1 MIYLS
6 NSAIQ
11 YAVNLCQ
18 EFEGFRA
25 IIVSNDSDVRKT
37 VIDKL
42 KQLVLPDYDGP
53 QNRFVDNTCVVQFP
67 NYSTLKVIGMAENA
81 IGSRAHLVV
90 VDINID
96 RRTVDEVLRKL
107 ETLPYKPRKESDAW
121 YMIP

>member
-25 IIVSNDSDVRKT
+25 IIASNDSDVRKT

-53 QNRFVDNTCVVQFP
+53 QNRFLDNTCVVQFQ
-67 NYSTLKVIGMAENA
+67 NHSTLKVIGMAENA

-90 VDINID
+90 TDINID

-107 ETLPYKPRKESDAW
+107 ETLPYRPRKESDAW

>member
-11 YAVNLCQ
+11 YAVNLCR

-37 VIDKL
+37 AIDKL
-42 KQLVLPDYDGP
+42 KQLVLPDYDSP
-53 QNRFVDNTCVVQFP
+53 QNRFLDNTYVVQFP
-67 NYSTLKVIGMAENA
+67 NYSTLKVIGMAKNA

-90 VDINID
+90 ADINID

-107 ETLPYKPRKESDAW
+107 ETLPYRPRKESDAW
-121 YMIP
+121 YRIP

>member
-11 YAVNLCQ
+11 YAVSLCR

-37 VIDKL
+37 VIDKI
-42 KQLVLPDYDGP
+42 KQIMMPDYDGP
-53 QNRFVDNTCVVQFP
+53 QNHRPDNTCYVSFP
-67 NYSTLKVIGMAENA
+67 NYSSLKVIGMAENA

-90 VDINID
+90 TDINVD
-96 RRTVDEVLRKL
+96 KRTVNEVLRKL
-107 ETLPYKPRKESDAW
+107 ETLPYMPRKESDAW

>member
-11 YAVNLCQ
+11 YAVSLCR

-25 IIVSNDSDVRKT
+25 VIASNDSDTRKT

-42 KQLVLPDYDGP
+42 KQLVLPDYDVP
-53 QNRFVDNTCVVQFP
+53 QNRFLDNTCVVQFP
-67 NYSTLKVIGMAENA
+67 NHSTLKVIGMAENA

-90 VDINID
+90 TDINID

>member
-11 YAVNLCQ
+11 YAVNLCR

-25 IIVSNDSDVRKT
+25 IIVSNDSDTRKT

-53 QNRFVDNTCVVQFP
+53 QNRFLDNICVVQFP

-90 VDINID
+90 TDINID

>member
-11 YAVNLCQ
+11 YAVSLCR

-25 IIVSNDSDVRKT
+25 VIASNDSDTRKT

-53 QNRFVDNTCVVQFP
+53 QNRFLDNTCVVQFP
-67 NYSTLKVIGMAENA
+67 NHSTLKVIGMEENA

-90 VDINID
+90 TDINID